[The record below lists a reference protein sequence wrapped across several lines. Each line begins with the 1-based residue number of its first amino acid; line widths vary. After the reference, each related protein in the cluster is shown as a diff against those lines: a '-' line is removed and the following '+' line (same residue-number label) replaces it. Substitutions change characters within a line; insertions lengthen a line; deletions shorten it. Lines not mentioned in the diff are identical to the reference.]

1 MDSGTI
7 WLNITTTD
15 AFGRTTIDVYS
26 YIVDAEVTSLPNLGY
41 SGSQIV
47 IGTTT
52 YIAWNTI
59 VQIGNRIDANGVG
72 YSHTECRDST
82 PNWTPHYGTTT
93 TISSVVN
100 DERNYSLECQ
110 IIDQIGN
117 RGPSNWSNGTIDAKP
132 PTIVTDVASGDVL
145 GINSSIGYSCND
157 TVGSYTS
164 KMTYSHNYETNTS
177 SGLLWLNGT
186 QPTLQQ
192 LTLLTVG
199 TLSLTYECIDS
210 FGNSGTEIVGLYY
223 TSIGPSAE
231 LLISSNNTNLNQSG
245 LILIGSNG
253 TITIILQANNQ
264 NNISASVEI
273 IKLSQVEYTIN
284 IYDDANISTENL
296 SDGTYQVLVQICSD
310 ILCTNT
316 SKMFT
321 IDTIGPQGNMRLLL
335 NNGTS
340 FSSNSTVK
348 FGIHNSFSVTGMT
361 DSSSGIAATYCTE
374 GGNTYTISS
383 NSNVY
388 IQPSVS
394 NNSLLVRNSQ
404 ISCYSND
411 LLGNPSESFNFS
423 VKYDFIAPTVDANL
437 SIDNGFV
444 TSDSQLELACNDTD
458 LDFWIQLQYS
468 VIGGSTF
475 QLLYQSNLT
484 SNIGSSL
491 TNLNHNDSVS
501 MTVGCFDSYGN
512 GVELASQQFVYITSL
527 GNLTLIQLNM
537 SQYGSII
544 AVGNHSEL
552 VLGLNYALGEIEYSA
567 EVNNSQVWNYTTSVG
582 LDNRLNYSLLYMALN
597 RGNPNSIVHLVMTH
611 KISNSNL
618 TSSLDLGRY
627 ILVEAPE
634 IVSIT
639 QTLLVNGSATSFNLS
654 FSPCSQINV
663 TYSIANTTTSQ
674 SVISHFLITMP
685 YGTITNETVN
695 IEIVDCLGNN
705 HSEQFILERDLEAP
719 IIQVQGIV
727 FGKIS
732 PNQNIGINISDNS
745 GINNSKVTV
754 WNGTDEEIL
763 CLSLSN
769 CGFSFASKSTFTHLD
784 IGNII
789 IEFTTYS
796 GESYFQ
802 NITVEFDSLM
812 EAPYIDNSNSFN
824 TTLMHVS
831 NASIIA
837 FKVDE
842 YASEICYSIYQA
854 TEGETCVSNS
864 YQIIWEPVVN
874 NSLISIIIQVNATDS
889 HGNTATSFFTY
900 YYYSTAPIVLESYY
914 RLNSSG
920 WIAINI
926 SHPLPFVI
934 EELNQSSTN
943 STLYFSQN
951 GIFTLNLT
959 ISDVLGNSVI
969 EIIHV
974 TVDLTDPS
982 IIVGMPNP
990 SYIGRNST
998 LSIQSYDNESQIEN
1012 IRIDINSYNL
1022 TCFLIYSVGDL
1033 SFVSNHSIQEIL
1045 NTTACGIDKYDN
1057 HLLYVNIT
1065 VITNVSRLSNSQFA
1079 IQYIG
1084 KIGSLTISGANIS
1097 VANNIIYT
1105 SNYSSL
1111 SCDLTHI
1118 ITVNSQITA
1127 PQGNSSRVNANL
1139 IDWNSGNG
1147 TINCFASDVLGNH
1160 ISKNWQLIYKK
1171 NDIIVNLDVVNGT
1184 LTHTKSGTGNLHMQ
1198 WESEH
1203 SISQISMSINGTIQL
1218 LEPSQNMTVS
1228 IGIGNGIR
1236 VIVLEFVSELGYSNV
1251 QYLNLTLDDNAPTL
1265 LISSSSEY
1273 NVDVINSTITLKSTS
1288 VQIMMA
1294 RTDQSCSQLP
1304 SMTLTNSTL
1313 LFFNSSVTTIQ
1324 INSSSTQFQIEIED
1338 CVGWK
1343 TINQFDVIIKN
1354 SISQPFRRN
1363 LSQVIIF
1370 NATTMSARSNFS
1382 MIIQSLDDL
1391 ELDIQCTIGYSPITC
1406 SNVGYN
1412 TWELSVQGILNESS
1426 MQFNLTDSIGNKL
1439 TLQYLLILDET
1450 PPQCN
1455 FDGFWK
1461 NGFLHVINVH
1471 SVEVICSDNLLEITS
1486 INAYSPTILESTAFS
1501 NTTILNLS
1509 NSTSWQILSFDSLGN
1524 KQIYQFNISAD
1535 NSPPLI
1541 ECTLGNR
1548 DSSTLNY
1555 YVNGTVTLYC
1565 NVEDSTTTTS
1575 HYWVNHTTSS
1585 YSVPGGP
1592 YLGSFALNIPNGI
1605 EGTRFNV
1612 TIQSRDSLGNQIS
1625 MTKYFQFDRTA
1636 PAITLQS
1643 LDLGEN
1649 IIDEYH
1655 MRTDGTYILTMTDVS
1670 FDYLSL
1676 SIICENGLEIG
1687 AIITENSIEL
1697 NDYIDILLCGTSME
1711 LTVSAFD
1718 TASNYLTITRTIN
1731 IDRENPQ
1738 MIFSS
1743 SCTILPEN
1751 QIQVFQSS
1759 CEIVISVTDDSS
1771 LPREITMY
1779 YGSSQQIST
1788 NTMTIKV
1795 SDFPLNQLNRLQFY
1809 VVDGTGR
1816 EIIEYFEFKNDPSLE
1831 IKLLPL
1837 ICEYT
1842 GVECEPEQSYNV
1854 DFVLTEPTLL
1864 GFVNQND
1871 TESIS
1876 LTSVSGTLCPKN
1888 FNNTCVQIIS
1898 FPQTLDITLEGNY
1911 WLNITA
1917 EDQIGRAIMKSYAI
1931 TYVTGSA
1938 VIENIVA
1945 YPIQDTSQ
1953 NSTLLLCETCNL
1965 EFQITESH
1973 RPIVLSNIGVYQMSQ
1988 TAWDKWDIRF
1998 DLNVE
2003 NVENI
2008 DSQDKEIRIQISNAG
2023 DYQTILQYNWIQAA
2037 DPVIKFST
2045 EYSDC
2050 ISYDDD
2056 DKQLYCIYNNT
2067 LTPSEI
2073 QLRISSESANNNSA
2087 FSVDFT
2093 PIGLNLLPNHIYSG
2107 QLAYNSAQNITIY
2120 LEAGATVTEYSTTI
2134 NYLSTIGID
2143 KEINITFVSHT
2154 AFRPSFK
2161 LFNRSITVHEEGIID
2176 FSVNLTVEFPDNNP
2190 VPIDEVEYMKTLIPE
2205 MAEFTQCTLSG
2216 SRSTLTGERG
2226 NLKLDKSR
2234 SEDWT
2239 WNCGVLSDLTMEYY
2253 YSIDNE
2259 PRIRIEM
2266 SSALIP
2272 GMLYQQGSNET
2283 IDPLYLFNSPDVGS
2297 TFSIKIF
2304 EPYTK
2309 KPINI
2314 RIDKEY
2320 LQLKFTDN
2328 GDNTVVGQGCKDIID
2343 SNELYLEEIVN
2354 WTKLSKC
2361 FGNQSIYDPDFT
2373 SYAGISITYEKNKQY
2388 VLLCDWDELPTTFDA
2403 WFKTE
2408 LGSKPE
2414 FCISPQGYE
2423 EAPKPDVRYQNIE
2436 FKIISCDARCKVEGN
2451 LYLYEIIGEAETTD
2465 VDLEKPT
2472 LIDAQMAQW
2481 FAIAAALLLVMLTGY
2496 FVVVPYIRS
2505 FIQKWFTNEKA

>member
-1 MDSGTI
+1 
-7 WLNITTTD
+7 
-15 AFGRTTIDVYS
+15 
-26 YIVDAEVTSLPNLGY
+26 
-41 SGSQIV
+41 
-47 IGTTT
+47 
-52 YIAWNTI
+52 
-59 VQIGNRIDANGVG
+59 
-72 YSHTECRDST
+72 
-82 PNWTPHYGTTT
+82 
-93 TISSVVN
+93 
-100 DERNYSLECQ
+100 
-110 IIDQIGN
+110 
-117 RGPSNWSNGTIDAKP
+117 
-132 PTIVTDVASGDVL
+132 
-145 GINSSIGYSCND
+145 
-157 TVGSYTS
+157 
-164 KMTYSHNYETNTS
+164 
-177 SGLLWLNGT
+177 
-186 QPTLQQ
+186 
-192 LTLLTVG
+192 
-199 TLSLTYECIDS
+199 
-210 FGNSGTEIVGLYY
+210 
-223 TSIGPSAE
+223 
-231 LLISSNNTNLNQSG
+231 
-245 LILIGSNG
+245 
-253 TITIILQANNQ
+253 
-264 NNISASVEI
+264 
-273 IKLSQVEYTIN
+273 
-284 IYDDANISTENL
+284 
-296 SDGTYQVLVQICSD
+296 
-310 ILCTNT
+310 
-316 SKMFT
+316 
-321 IDTIGPQGNMRLLL
+321 
-335 NNGTS
+335 
-340 FSSNSTVK
+340 
-348 FGIHNSFSVTGMT
+348 
-361 DSSSGIAATYCTE
+361 
-374 GGNTYTISS
+374 
-383 NSNVY
+383 
-388 IQPSVS
+388 
-394 NNSLLVRNSQ
+394 
-404 ISCYSND
+404 
-411 LLGNPSESFNFS
+411 
-423 VKYDFIAPTVDANL
+423 
-437 SIDNGFV
+437 
-444 TSDSQLELACNDTD
+444 
-458 LDFWIQLQYS
+458 
-468 VIGGSTF
+468 
-475 QLLYQSNLT
+475 
-484 SNIGSSL
+484 
-491 TNLNHNDSVS
+491 
-501 MTVGCFDSYGN
+501 
-512 GVELASQQFVYITSL
+512 
-527 GNLTLIQLNM
+527 
-537 SQYGSII
+537 
-544 AVGNHSEL
+544 
-552 VLGLNYALGEIEYSA
+552 
-567 EVNNSQVWNYTTSVG
+567 
-582 LDNRLNYSLLYMALN
+582 
-597 RGNPNSIVHLVMTH
+597 
-611 KISNSNL
+611 
-618 TSSLDLGRY
+618 
-627 ILVEAPE
+627 
-634 IVSIT
+634 
-639 QTLLVNGSATSFNLS
+639 
-654 FSPCSQINV
+654 
-663 TYSIANTTTSQ
+663 
-674 SVISHFLITMP
+674 MP

-745 GINNSKVTV
+745 GINYSKVTV

-802 NITVEFDSLM
+802 NITIEFDSLM

-874 NSLISIIIQVNATDS
+874 NSFNSTIIQVNATDH

-943 STLYFSQN
+943 STLYFSQH

-969 EIIHV
+969 EMIHV
-974 TVDLTDPS
+974 TVDLTNPS

-1022 TCFLIYSVGDL
+1022 TCFLIYNVGDF
-1033 SFVSNHSIQEIL
+1033 SFSSNHSIQEIL

-1139 IDWNSGNG
+1139 INWNSGNG
-1147 TINCFASDVLGNH
+1147 TINCFASDVLGNQ

-1198 WESEH
+1198 WESEY
-1203 SISQISMSINGTIQL
+1203 SITQISMSINGTIQL

-1228 IGIGNGIR
+1228 IGTGNGIR
-1236 VIVLEFVSELGYSNV
+1236 VIVLEFISELGFSNL

-1265 LISSSSEY
+1265 LIYNSSEY

-1382 MIIQSLDDL
+1382 MVIQSLDDL
-1391 ELDIQCTIGYSPITC
+1391 DLDIQCTIDYSPITC
-1406 SNVGYN
+1406 SNIGYN

-1455 FDGFWK
+1455 FDGFLK
-1461 NGFLHVINVH
+1461 NGFLYVTNIN
-1471 SVEVICSDNLLEITS
+1471 SVEIICSDNLLEISS
-1486 INAYSPTILESTAFS
+1486 INAYSSTVLESTVLS
-1501 NTTILNLS
+1501 NTTLLNLS

-1565 NVEDSTTTTS
+1565 SVEDSTTTTS
-1575 HYWVNHTTSS
+1575 HYWANHTTSS
-1585 YSVPGGP
+1585 YSVLGGP

-1643 LDLGEN
+1643 LDHGEN

-1676 SIICENGLEIG
+1676 NIICENGLSNST
-1687 AIITENSIEL
+1687 IITENSIEL
-1697 NDYIDILLCGTSME
+1697 NDYIDILFCGTSME

-1795 SDFPLNQLNRLQFY
+1795 SEFPLNQLNRLQFY

-1864 GFVNQND
+1864 DFVNQND

-1888 FNNTCVQIIS
+1888 FNNTCVPIIS
-1898 FPQTLDITLEGNY
+1898 FPQILDITLEGNY

-1917 EDQIGRAIMKSYAI
+1917 EDQIGRAITRSYSI

-1938 VIENIVA
+1938 VIENIMA

-1953 NSTLLLCETCNL
+1953 NSTLWRCETCSL
-1965 EFQITESH
+1965 EFEITESH
-1973 RPIVLSNIGVYQMSQ
+1973 MPIVLSNMGEYQMSQ
-1988 TAWDKWDIRF
+1988 TAWNKWEVRL
-1998 DLNVE
+1998 DLSAV
-2003 NVENI
+2003 NI
-2008 DSQDKEIRIQISNAG
+2008 GLNNKLLIIQVSNAG
-2023 DYQTILQYNWIQAA
+2023 GYQTTLRYTVEPTVNLTFS
-2037 DPVIKFST
+2037 FST
-2045 EYSDC
+2045 EYSKC
-2050 ISYDDD
+2050 ISYSNDSEY
-2056 DKQLYCIYNNT
+2056 YCIYDS
-2067 LTPSEI
+2067 SENPTNLSLI
-2073 QLRISSESANNNSA
+2073 ISPKSGTNELKFSIDFHSPNLATISSR
-2087 FSVDFT
+2087 
-2093 PIGLNLLPNHIYSG
+2093 LLTTTQTH
-2107 QLAYNSAQNITIY
+2107 NITIEIGGGTVTNY
-2120 LEAGATVTEYSTTI
+2120 SITVHYQGAT
-2134 NYLSTIGID
+2134 GIYQE
-2143 KEINITFVSHT
+2143 KNITFVSHT
-2154 AFRPSFK
+2154 AFKPRFVLIEESNSHVRVF
-2161 LFNRSITVHEEGIID
+2161 EEGNVTFEIA
-2176 FSVNLTVEFPDNNP
+2176 FKVLFPDD
-2190 VPIDEVEYMKTLIPE
+2190 ILIPIE
-2205 MAEFTQCTLSG
+2205 MGKYIDMILSGMNKTECTLNG
-2216 SRSTLTGERG
+2216 FRSEVTGETG
-2226 NLKLDKSR
+2226 SIKIKESTSPKLMR
-2234 SEDWT
+2234 
-2239 WNCGVLSDLTMEYY
+2239 WNCGNTEDAITVESFGTPEQ
-2253 YSIDNE
+2253 I
-2259 PRIRIEM
+2259 RIRIRMYE
-2266 SSALIP
+2266 SPIP
-2272 GMLYQQGSNET
+2272 EEQLKAVSN
-2283 IDPLYLFNSPDVGS
+2283 DPVPPLYLFRVPEVGS
-2297 TFSIKIF
+2297 VFSIRIF
-2304 EPYTK
+2304 EPYTNNSHDLNIYANDSIFEVK
-2309 KPINI
+2309 KASN
-2314 RIDKEY
+2314 
-2320 LQLKFTDN
+2320 
-2328 GDNTVVGQGCKDIID
+2328 KDISI
-2343 SNELYLEEIVN
+2343 SEKCNSEYIINEDEIYLGEIVE
-2354 WTKLSKC
+2354 WELLSEC
-2361 FGNQSIYDPDFT
+2361 FSEQGIYDPDFT
-2373 SYAGISITYEKNKQY
+2373 YYAGISIDYDDGEY
-2388 VLLCDWDELPTTFDA
+2388 VLLCDWNRLPTEFEV
-2403 WFKTE
+2403 WFKEKPIPKSCHYPFPDRKIPPE
-2408 LGSKPE
+2408 LEIPYDSIQ
-2414 FCISPQGYE
+2414 F
-2423 EAPKPDVRYQNIE
+2423 R
-2436 FKIISCDARCKVEGN
+2436 IILCDARCEHMTNKTLKDYDTLMDSEVQTHG
-2451 LYLYEIIGEAETTD
+2451 
-2465 VDLEKPT
+2465 VDLKKP
-2472 LIDAQMAQW
+2472 DASVGKQAQN
-2481 FAIAAALLLVMLTGY
+2481 FAIVAIGFFLLWFFLIVIYKALSTFEMTKGT
-2496 FVVVPYIRS
+2496 
-2505 FIQKWFTNEKA
+2505 KEKE